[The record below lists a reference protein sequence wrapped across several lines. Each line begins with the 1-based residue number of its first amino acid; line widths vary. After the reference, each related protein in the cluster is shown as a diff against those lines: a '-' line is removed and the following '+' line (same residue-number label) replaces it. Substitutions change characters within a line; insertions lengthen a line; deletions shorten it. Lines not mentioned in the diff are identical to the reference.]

1 MTTLA
6 NLVGLPRA
14 FRHGLWSSL
23 WRASKEKSYG
33 HKFLLATYTILAYAY
48 LGEFKR
54 RKQKRKLKHGALPCE
69 QMIFN
74 AVRLPAANPVP
85 SDGRRAKH
93 RVLHANPESIQ
104 GQITIR
110 NGVLVNSGDSILR
123 NGHYL
128 CGRWRERS
136 EGHTIK
142 STEIDYHHEA
152 QSRDELHDDPV
163 VIEGRSLC
171 LTGPWSDN
179 YYHWLLQY
187 LPILR
192 ITGESVSM
200 DEIDN
205 VLVKGPI
212 KPFQAESLS
221 LLGISSQKIIGIS
234 PGRTYLAEELIVTTI
249 PCANR
254 TYTQW
259 VIDFLRQL
267 RKPHTDPSSPVFFDR
282 RFPASRRM
290 VNAEEVYSVLESY
303 GIQCV
308 DCSSFSFSDQVRLA
322 SSANLLLGIHG
333 ASLANA
339 VFSAPGTTLLELT
352 PRNYSPPY
360 FSGLAKACQL
370 NYDQVMGREPGLPGN
385 WVPIKCADIIVPI
398 NSLRTK
404 LDLFF
409 SHQGT

>member
-1 MTTLA
+1 MMTTLA
-6 NLVGLPRA
+6 NLVRLPQA
-14 FRHGLWSSL
+14 IRHGLWASL
-23 WRASKEKSYG
+23 WRASKEQSHG
-33 HKFLLATYTILAYAY
+33 HKFLLATYTMLAYAS
-48 LGEFKR
+48 LGELVRRKR
-54 RKQKRKLKHGALPCE
+54 RVHHGDLPCE
-69 QMIFN
+69 QVIFN
-74 AVRLPAANPVP
+74 AVRLPAASPAP
-85 SDGRRAKH
+85 SDGLSSKH
-93 RVLHANPESIQ
+93 RVLNANPESIQ

-128 CGRWRERS
+128 CGRWREHS

-152 QSRDELHDDPV
+152 QRLDELRAES
-163 VIEGRSLC
+163 VIIKGRSLC

-187 LPILR
+187 LPILKVTSEC
-192 ITGESVSM
+192 ISM
-200 DEIDN
+200 DEIEN

-212 KPFQAESLS
+212 KPFQVESLS

-234 PGRTYLAEELIVTTI
+234 PGTQYLAEELVMTTI

-259 VIDFLRQL
+259 AIDFLRQL
-267 RKPHTDPSSPVFFDR
+267 REPHASPSSPVFFDR

-308 DCSSFSFSDQVRLA
+308 DCGSFSFSDQVRLA

-370 NYDQVMGREPGLPGN
+370 NYARVMGREPGMLSN
-385 WVPIKCADIIVPI
+385 WVSIKCADIIVPI
-398 NSLRTK
+398 NILKTK
-404 LDLFF
+404 LDRFF
-409 SHQGT
+409 CNQGT